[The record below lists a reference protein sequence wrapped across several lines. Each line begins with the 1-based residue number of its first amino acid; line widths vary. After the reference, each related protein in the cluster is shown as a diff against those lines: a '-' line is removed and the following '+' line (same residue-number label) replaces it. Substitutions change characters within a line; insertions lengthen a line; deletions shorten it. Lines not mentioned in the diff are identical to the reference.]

1 MSKLK
6 TKRKRRLL
14 KQPKK
19 HYTQIPSEPLGKTN
33 LQALYM
39 CMYINYGKYD
49 LNDCRLPI
57 GTMEARRQWNDVS
70 NAERQT
76 HQPRSL

>member
-1 MSKLK
+1 MSKWK

-19 HYTQIPSEPLGKTN
+19 NYTQLPSEPLGKTR
-33 LQALYM
+33 LHALYM

-49 LNDCRLPI
+49 LRDCRLPI
-57 GTMEARRQWNDVS
+57 GNYGSQKAVE
-70 NAERQT
+70 
-76 HQPRSL
+76 